1 MKILD
6 SSQIIEEVRRLAGL
20 TQSELALR
28 AGTSQAAVARY
39 ENGISNP
46 STATLQRLTR
56 AAGYEVRVQ
65 IVPVKASLCFSLKMA
80 FKASNLN
87 SKRAAKLR
95 KKRGEINSLLARAG
109 ASNPRI
115 FGSVA
120 RGEDA
125 ELSDIDLLVDFD
137 TSRGLLPIIE
147 LNSKLSK
154 LLGERV
160 EVSPAGAHKSSILE
174 NALSAAVP
182 L

>member
-1 MKILD
+1 MMKILD

-65 IVPVKASLCFSLKMA
+65 IVPV
-80 FKASNLN
+80 KASNLN

-160 EVSPAGAHKSSILE
+160 EVSPADALKRSILE
-174 NALSAAVP
+174 NALAEAVP

>member
-65 IVPVKASLCFSLKMA
+65 IVPV
-80 FKASNLN
+80 KASNLN

-160 EVSPAGAHKSSILE
+160 EVSPAGALKRSILE
-174 NALSAAVP
+174 NALAEAVP

>member
-65 IVPVKASLCFSLKMA
+65 IVPVKAS
-80 FKASNLN
+80 NLN

-95 KKRGEINSLLARAG
+95 RKRGEINSLLARAG

-120 RGEDA
+120 RGEDSQK
-125 ELSDIDLLVDFD
+125 SDIDLLVDFD

-160 EVSPAGAHKSSILE
+160 EVSPADALKKSILE
-174 NALSAAVP
+174 SALAEAVP

>member
-65 IVPVKASLCFSLKMA
+65 IVPV
-80 FKASNLN
+80 KASNLN

-160 EVSPAGAHKSSILE
+160 EVSPAGALKSSILE
-174 NALSAAVP
+174 NALAEAVP

>member
-65 IVPVKASLCFSLKMA
+65 IVPVKAS
-80 FKASNLN
+80 NLN
-87 SKRAAKLR
+87 SKRAAK
-95 KKRGEINSLLARAG
+95 
-109 ASNPRI
+109 
-115 FGSVA
+115 
-120 RGEDA
+120 
-125 ELSDIDLLVDFD
+125 
-137 TSRGLLPIIE
+137 
-147 LNSKLSK
+147 
-154 LLGERV
+154 
-160 EVSPAGAHKSSILE
+160 
-174 NALSAAVP
+174 
-182 L
+182 

>member
-1 MKILD
+1 MKTLD
-6 SSQIIEEVRRLAGL
+6 SSQIVEEVRRLSGL

-39 ENGISNP
+39 ESGVSNP

-56 AAGYEVRVQ
+56 AAGFEVRIQ
-65 IVPVKASLCFSLKMA
+65 LMPVKASNLK
-80 FKASNLN
+80 SE
-87 SKRAAKLR
+87 RAMKLR
-95 KKRGEINSLLARAG
+95 KQRGEINNLLSSVG

-120 RGEDA
+120 RGEDT

-137 TSRGLLPIIE
+137 VTLGLLPIMD

-160 EVSPAGAHKSSILE
+160 EVSPVAVLKPSVLE
-174 NALSAAVP
+174 NALSEAVP

>member
-65 IVPVKASLCFSLKMA
+65 IVPVKAS
-80 FKASNLN
+80 NLN

-120 RGEDA
+120 RGADA

-160 EVSPAGAHKSSILE
+160 EVSPADALKSSILE
-174 NALSAAVP
+174 NALAEAVP

>member
-65 IVPVKASLCFSLKMA
+65 IVPV
-80 FKASNLN
+80 KASNLN

-160 EVSPAGAHKSSILE
+160 EVSPADALKRSILE
-174 NALSAAVP
+174 NALAEAVP

>member
-65 IVPVKASLCFSLKMA
+65 IVPVKAS
-80 FKASNLN
+80 NLN
-87 SKRAAKLR
+87 TKRAAKLR

-160 EVSPAGAHKSSILE
+160 EVSPAGALKSSILE
-174 NALSAAVP
+174 NALSEAVP

>member
-65 IVPVKASLCFSLKMA
+65 IVPVKAS
-80 FKASNLN
+80 NLN

-95 KKRGEINSLLARAG
+95 KKRGEINYLLARAG

-160 EVSPAGAHKSSILE
+160 EVSPAGALKSSILE
-174 NALSAAVP
+174 NALSEAVP

>member
-1 MKILD
+1 MNALN
-6 SSQIIEEVRRLAGL
+6 SSEIVGEIRRLSGL

-39 ENGISNP
+39 ESGVSNP

-56 AAGYEVRVQ
+56 AAGFEVRIQ
-65 IVPVKASLCFSLKMA
+65 LVPVKS
-80 FKASNLN
+80 SNLRSN
-87 SKRAAKLR
+87 RALKLR
-95 KKRGEINSLLARAG
+95 RKRGEINALIFSAG

-120 RGEDA
+120 RGEDT
-125 ELSDIDLLVDFD
+125 ESSDIDLLVDFD
-137 TSRGLLPIIE
+137 VTQGLLPIME

-160 EVSPAGAHKSSILE
+160 EVSPTALLKPSVLE
-174 NALSAAVP
+174 SALSEAVP

>member
-6 SSQIIEEVRRLAGL
+6 SSQIIEVVRRLAGL

-65 IVPVKASLCFSLKMA
+65 IVPV
-80 FKASNLN
+80 KASNLN

-160 EVSPAGAHKSSILE
+160 EVSPAGALKSSILE
-174 NALSAAVP
+174 NALSEAVP

>member
-6 SSQIIEEVRRLAGL
+6 SSQIIVEVRRLAGL

-65 IVPVKASLCFSLKMA
+65 IVPV
-80 FKASNLN
+80 KASNLN

-160 EVSPAGAHKSSILE
+160 EVSPAGAIWRQWQLKRCFAQIPLMVLSS
-174 NALSAAVP
+174 
-182 L
+182 

>member
-1 MKILD
+1 MMKILD

-65 IVPVKASLCFSLKMA
+65 IVPV
-80 FKASNLN
+80 KASNLN

-160 EVSPAGAHKSSILE
+160 EVSPAGALKSSILE
-174 NALSAAVP
+174 NALSEAVP

>member
-46 STATLQRLTR
+46 STATLQRLSR

-65 IVPVKASLCFSLKMA
+65 IVPV
-80 FKASNLN
+80 KASNLN

-160 EVSPAGAHKSSILE
+160 EVSPAGALKSSILE
-174 NALSAAVP
+174 NALSEAVP

>member
-6 SSQIIEEVRRLAGL
+6 SSQIIVEVRRLAGL

-65 IVPVKASLCFSLKMA
+65 IVPV
-80 FKASNLN
+80 KASNLN

-160 EVSPAGAHKSSILE
+160 EVSPAGALKSSILE
-174 NALSAAVP
+174 NALSEAVP

>member
-65 IVPVKASLCFSLKMA
+65 IVPV
-80 FKASNLN
+80 KASNLN

-160 EVSPAGAHKSSILE
+160 EVSPAGALKSSILE
-174 NALSAAVP
+174 NALSEAVP